1 MTLRQLEYFI
11 AVAEQLNFT
20 KAAEKMYVSQ
30 TTITQQIKALETEL
44 RTTLFFR
51 TSHHV
56 SITPAGRAFLAE
68 ARAILER
75 TAIAVER
82 ATLASTGIWGNLEI
96 GYIKGYERSG
106 LSLWLHDFHEKFPNV
121 SISCHRGNPEELQQE
136 LLERKYDLAFTLD
149 FQGPH
154 GDASGSHR
162 LLKEKIQTCPLF
174 VAMHPSHPLAGH
186 RRLEICQLTG
196 QDMLLMGSG
205 LPEKQLW
212 GELSGAFSPQS
223 AKVCG
228 DVESILLMVAA
239 DMGIAVLPDYV
250 AKDLLEAKELRFVP
264 LTGDH
269 SSIDL
274 VAAWNEDTANEALSC
289 FLDLIA
295 DAF

>member
-20 KAAEKMYVSQ
+20 KAAAKMYVSQ

-56 SITPAGRAFLAE
+56 SITPAGRTFLAE

-82 ATLASTGIWGNLEI
+82 ARLASTGVWGNLEI

-121 SISCHRGNPEELQQE
+121 SISCHRRNPEELQQE
-136 LLERKYDLAFTLD
+136 LLEQKYDLIFTLD
-149 FQGPH
+149 FQSLRSDASGPH
-154 GDASGSHR
+154 G
-162 LLKEKIQTCPLF
+162 LLKKKIQTCPLF
-174 VAMHPSHPLAGH
+174 AAMHPSHPLAGH
-186 RRLEICQLTG
+186 RQLEASQLIE

-205 LPEKQLW
+205 LPERQLW
-212 GELSGAFSPQS
+212 GELSGEFSPHS
-223 AKVCG
+223 TKVCG

-239 DMGIAVLPDYV
+239 DMGMAVLPDYV
-250 AKDLLEAKELRFVP
+250 AKGLLEAKELRFVP

-274 VAAWNEDTANEALSC
+274 IAAWNADIANEALSC
-289 FLDLIA
+289 FLDLIEGA
-295 DAF
+295 V